1 MLEALFHLL
10 TSPNALLGL
19 LLAVP
24 VGLAFGAVPGL
35 GGKIA
40 LIAVMPFLFV
50 MDQITGVVFLISM
63 HAVVHTGGAIP
74 TILLGIPGTGPSTAV
89 VMDGHAMT
97 RKGEATRALAASA
110 AASAVGGVIGAL
122 VLGLLIPA
130 SLWLLKILSYPEIFF
145 LTLFGLAFSA
155 LLSGGAM
162 VKGLITGC
170 FGLCMAFVGIDSI
183 FGTSRLTFDQPFL
196 FDGMDLIAAVLAL
209 YAVPEMIG
217 LSKRADP
224 VKEQQAHTAPQ
235 IDAGQVKRGMMDIV
249 IHRWLVLRTSL
260 LGALVGII
268 PGLGGDVAAWLCYGH
283 AAQTSRHPEEFGKG
297 SVEGV
302 IGPEAANNSK
312 EGGALVPTLF
322 LGLPGSSGMAILL
335 IALTPLGITV
345 GPELA
350 ASNQPVIFLML
361 WALVLSNI
369 LAAVVILFAARW
381 LSLISRLRP
390 HFIVPYVYL
399 LSLVSVYMS
408 TAEWR
413 FFLVFALMGLLGV
426 ALKHQNWPRAP
437 FVIGLIL
444 GHAAEDA
451 LVKSIGI
458 WGNYFFLRPGSLLLL
473 GLMLFSLFTLSR
485 RLIATSQKSQ
495 RARNASG

>member
-1 MLEALFHLL
+1 
-10 TSPNALLGL
+10 
-19 LLAVP
+19 
-24 VGLAFGAVPGL
+24 
-35 GGKIA
+35 
-40 LIAVMPFLFV
+40 
-50 MDQITGVVFLISM
+50 M

-97 RKGEATRALAASA
+97 RNGEASRALSAAA
-110 AASAVGGVIGAL
+110 AASAVGGVIGAV

-130 SLWLLKILSYPEIFF
+130 SLWLLKFLSYPEIFF
-145 LTLFGLAFSA
+145 LTLFGLSFSA

-170 FGLCMAFVGIDSI
+170 IGLCLAFVGIEGI
-183 FGTSRLTFDQPFL
+183 FGTRRFTFDQPFL

-209 YAVPEMIG
+209 YAVPEMIA
-217 LSKRADP
+217 LSRKKTPVPEACDVTATARIHSAQVRQGIADI
-224 VKEQQAHTAPQ
+224 A
-235 IDAGQVKRGMMDIV
+235 
-249 IHRWLVLRTSL
+249 IHRWMVLRTSL
-260 LGALVGII
+260 LGALIGVI

-283 AAQTSRHPEEFGKG
+283 AAQTSRAPEMFGHG

-335 IALTPLGITV
+335 IALTPLGISV
-345 GPELA
+345 GPDLVA
-350 ASNQPVIFLML
+350 NNQQIVWVML

-369 LAAVVILFAARW
+369 LAAGVIIFAARW
-381 LSLISRLRP
+381 LALISRLKPP
-390 HFIVPYVYL
+390 HVVPYVYL
-399 LSLVSVYMS
+399 LSLASIYMS
-408 TAEWR
+408 TNEWR
-413 FFLVFALMGLLGV
+413 FFLVFMLLGLLGV
-426 ALKHQNWPRAP
+426 MLKQQNWPRAP

-451 LVKSIGI
+451 LVKSIAI
-458 WGNYFFLRPGSLLLL
+458 WGGWFFMRPGALILL
-473 GLMLFSLFTLSR
+473 GLMLISLVMLSR
-485 RLIATSQKSQ
+485 RLVSSSKRSAE
-495 RARNASG
+495 ARDVSG